1 MVSSMWLSNVPPGS
15 STAAIPP
22 CAHAVEP
29 DEMLDFASTTTF
41 SLGARVSAAVSPAA
55 PEPMMMT
62 SASTSAIGGGS
73 RQAQENILKVRLLGG
88 DVDDAQTGR
97 RQRAEHIPGVHPAPV
112 VADRDD
118 PGRGQRYPAETGRLG
133 DFRQIAV
140 DGDDDLFFMRL
151 PHQFMRRL
159 VDRKSTRLNSSH
171 YCASRMPSSA

>member
-1 MVSSMWLSNVPPGS
+1 
-15 STAAIPP
+15 
-22 CAHAVEP
+22 
-29 DEMLDFASTTTF
+29 
-41 SLGARVSAAVSPAA
+41 
-55 PEPMMMT
+55 MMMT

-151 PHQFMRRL
+151 PPQFMRSEAHTSELQSLMR
-159 VDRKSTRLNSSH
+159 S
-171 YCASRMPSSA
+171 

>member
-1 MVSSMWLSNVPPGS
+1 MVSAMWLSNVSAGS

-29 DEMLDFASTTTF
+29 DEIMDFASTTTF

-97 RQRAEHIPGVHPAPV
+97 RQRAEHIPGVHPGPV

-133 DFRQIAV
+133 DFRQKI
-140 DGDDDLFFMRL
+140 G
-151 PHQFMRRL
+151 
-159 VDRKSTRLNSSH
+159 S
-171 YCASRMPSSA
+171 ASCRERVCQYV

>member
-73 RQAQENILKVRLLGG
+73 RPAQENILKVRLLGG
-88 DVDDAQTGR
+88 DVGDAQTR
-97 RQRAEHIPGVHPAPV
+97 RRPRAAHIPRRHPAPV
-112 VADRDD
+112 VAGSADHR
-118 PGRGQRYPAETGRLG
+118 RGQRFQATNG
-133 DFRQIAV
+133 D
-140 DGDDDLFFMRL
+140 
-151 PHQFMRRL
+151 P
-159 VDRKSTRLNSSH
+159 DRNRTLE
-171 YCASRMPSSA
+171 